1 MELRHIR
8 YFVAVAQ
15 EKNFTKAAERLNIA
29 QPPLSRQIRDLEEE
43 LGASL
48 FIRKPHALELTEEGV
63 LFWHYARQILALAE
77 KSVQEVREIRQGLTG
92 TVYVATT
99 TARGPIL
106 LSEWIAKFRKLYP
119 GVTFHLWNGTTGDVL
134 ERLVNGMCEI
144 AIVIAP
150 YRSAGL
156 ESLRI
161 CEEPW
166 IAMIPRGHPLAKLE
180 GDTVDIDLLRQYD
193 LILPSRKSRLKEIQT
208 WFDHF
213 GAELHVV
220 CETAHVMNA
229 SELVEQ
235 GVGVAVFPMAATR
248 SVDPEKVCVKKLD
261 NPKMTAVYEL
271 VWSADRRMP
280 YLAEKFLSFV
290 REMTE
295 NTESGTDRPKIGQG
309 HSPEE

>member
-1 MELRHIR
+1 MELRHLR

-15 EKNFTKAAERLNIA
+15 EKSFTKAAERLNIA

-43 LGASL
+43 LGAAL
-48 FIRKPHALELTEEGV
+48 FLRKRHSLELTEEGV

-92 TVYVATT
+92 TIYVAATT
-99 TARGPIL
+99 GRGSVL
-106 LSEWIAKFRKLYP
+106 LSEWIAAFRKSYP
-119 GVTFHLWNGTTGDVL
+119 GVSFNLWSGTTGDVL

-150 YRSAGL
+150 YRSGGL
-156 ESLRI
+156 EAIRI

-166 IAMIPRGHPLAKLE
+166 IAMIPVDHPLAEAE
-180 GDTVDIDLLRQYD
+180 GDTIDIDLLRDCD
-193 LILPSRKSRLKEIQT
+193 LILPSRKSRLKEIQN

-220 CETAHVMNA
+220 CEMTQMMNA

-235 GVGVAVFPMAATR
+235 GVGIAVFPRAATK
-248 SVDPEKVCVKKLD
+248 SIDPEKICVKRVI
-261 NPKMTAVYEL
+261 NPGMTAVYEL

-280 YLAEKFLSFV
+280 YLAEKFLAFV
-290 REMTE
+290 RERTGDR
-295 NTESGTDRPKIGQG
+295 ESGGAF
-309 HSPEE
+309 EEGEEGSV